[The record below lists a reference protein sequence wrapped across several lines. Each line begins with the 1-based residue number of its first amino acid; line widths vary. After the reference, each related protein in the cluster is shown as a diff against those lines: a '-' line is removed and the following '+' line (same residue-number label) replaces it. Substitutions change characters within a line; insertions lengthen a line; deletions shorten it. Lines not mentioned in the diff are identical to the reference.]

1 MLNKIAKH
9 TNKILVLVINIL
21 LVIVGSFIIKNR
33 DNHTSVEVDTEKDL
47 SPVSSDILADQEKIA
62 IDRESKLRDINS
74 APKEIQQKE
83 ITTTTTTTTTAAPSS
98 SKSSSNKTTKS
109 S

>member
-9 TNKILVLVINIL
+9 TNKILVFVINIL

-33 DNHTSVEVDTEKDL
+33 DKHISIEVDTEKDL
-47 SPVSSDILADQEKIA
+47 SPVSSDILADQEKISV
-62 IDRESKLRDINS
+62 DRENKLRDINS
-74 APKEIQQKE
+74 TPKEIQQKE
-83 ITTTTTTTTTAAPSS
+83 VTTTTTTTTTVPKP
-98 SKSSSNKTTKS
+98 SKSSSDKTTKS

>member
-9 TNKILVLVINIL
+9 TNKILIFVINIL

-33 DNHTSVEVDTEKDL
+33 DKHISIEVDTEKDL
-47 SPVSSDILADQEKIA
+47 SPVSADILADQDKIA
-62 IDRESKLRDINS
+62 TDRENKLRDLNS
-74 APKEIQQKE
+74 TPKEIQQKE
-83 ITTTTTTTTTAAPSS
+83 VTTTTTTATSTPEP

>member
-47 SPVSSDILADQEKIA
+47 SPLSSDILADQDKIA
-62 IDRESKLRDINS
+62 TDRENKLRDLNS

-83 ITTTTTTTTTAAPSS
+83 ITTTTTTATTTPEPSKPSS
-98 SKSSSNKTTKS
+98 KKTTKS